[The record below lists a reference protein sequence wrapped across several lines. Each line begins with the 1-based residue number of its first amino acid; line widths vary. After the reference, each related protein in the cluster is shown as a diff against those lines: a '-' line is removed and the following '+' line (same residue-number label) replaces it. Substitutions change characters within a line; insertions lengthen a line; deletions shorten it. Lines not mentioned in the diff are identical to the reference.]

1 MTTSGKR
8 ARVVP
13 GGATRR
19 SRTVFPKRLAILKF
33 LAREAG
39 KGRNPTIPEICGAVG
54 LSSTQTVHHHLKV
67 LEDEGYLSRVPGK
80 ARSAGLT
87 GRGWDAAGKIPA
99 LGRIAAGPGI
109 EAVRMEESAS
119 VARELFG
126 AGRFVLEASG
136 QSMTGAG
143 IEDGDQ
149 LLVVTDPSPP
159 DGTIV
164 AALIG
169 RDRVTVKRLFR
180 EGENVRLQAENGEHK
195 DIVAAA
201 EDVEVQGR
209 VELILRR
216 PWRSP
221 KGRGHGKTS

>member
-1 MTTSGKR
+1 M
-8 ARVVP
+8 P
-13 GGATRR
+13 GNRGCAVRR
-19 SRTVFPKRLAILKF
+19 GGCAVFPKRLDILRYM
-33 LAREAG
+33 AREAG
-39 KGRNPTIPEICGAVG
+39 EGRSPAIPEIARAVG
-54 LSSTQTVHHHLKV
+54 LGSTQTVHHHLKT
-67 LEDEGYLSRVPGK
+67 LEKEGYVTRVPGK

-87 GRGWDAAGKIPA
+87 EKGWEAAGEIST
-99 LGRIAAGPGI
+99 LGRIAAGPGM
-109 EAVRMEESAS
+109 EAVRVEAVST

-126 AGRFVLEASG
+126 AGRFLLEAAG

-149 LLVVTDPSPP
+149 LLIVADPSPP

-169 RDRVTVKRLFR
+169 GEKVTVKRLYR
-180 EGENVRLQAENGEHK
+180 EGENVRLRAENGEHR
-195 DIVAAA
+195 DIVAPA

-216 PWRSP
+216 PWR
-221 KGRGHGKTS
+221 R